1 MGSGQ
6 ILIRPNELR
15 ATAERLRVSASRIE
29 LAVRRVDERMN
40 LPGYVLSGYQAGEIR
55 RRYLAKRDR
64 LNAYHVR
71 VQHFANQLEKI
82 ADRME
87 EADRRLIHLNGG
99 REGDFSPDILSILTN
114 IFKGTGHLSK
124 EFLGII
130 SDFVGGRGKF
140 KADLRE
146 LGLGDLY
153 KYLSK
158 GIPYRGSM
166 DKFLKSDL
174 FQKGFVV
181 VGTLLDVIEDVQ
193 NGTPIPEALGVN
205 IINGVE
211 TYAISAAH
219 PYAALALLINAGIQI
234 RGDISTAEQELLVDV
249 IAPDQ
254 QMHDLLMSGVNRYST
269 SIDKM
274 DLENVTKEIGRTV
287 YNVFVADYVDVGQ
300 NTATGLWNWATQDG
314 STSGLIDTIENINSY
329 NNEKLPLSEQLERLC
344 PIYHLINDPRT
355 GEGLQKTWEA
365 TTNVFDGILDSKVA
379 ESSNVATYTIVGG
392 VNLVNRIPGISE
404 ETKALINSA
413 AYQSIQQSNQVIDS
427 FINLWGG
434 QDGY

>member
-15 ATAERLRVSASRIE
+15 ATAERLRASASKIE
-29 LAVRRVDERMN
+29 MAIRRVDEQMK

-55 RRYLAKRDR
+55 RRYLAKRDK
-64 LNAYHVR
+64 LNAYHLR
-71 VQHFANQLEKI
+71 VQHFANQLDKI

-87 EADRRLIHLNGG
+87 EADRKLIQLNGG
-99 REGDFSPDILSILTN
+99 RGDNFSPDVWSILTN
-114 IFKGTGHLSK
+114 IFKGAGHLSK

-130 SDFVGGRGKF
+130 SDFVSGRGKF

-146 LGLGDLY
+146 VGLGNLY

-158 GIPYRGSM
+158 GIPYRGWM

-181 VGTLLDVIEDVQ
+181 IGTLLDVIEDVQ
-193 NGTPIPEALGVN
+193 NGTPIPEAIGVN
-205 IINGVE
+205 IINGAE
-211 TYAISAAH
+211 TYAISAVH
-219 PYAALALLINAGIQI
+219 PYAALALVINAGIQI
-234 RGDISTAEQELLVDV
+234 KGDLSTAEQELLVDV

-254 QMHDLLMSGVNRYST
+254 RMHDLLMSGVDSYST

-287 YNVFVADYVDVGQ
+287 YNVFIADYVDVGK
-300 NTATGLWNWATQDG
+300 NTTTGLWNWVTQDG
-314 STSGLIDTIENINSY
+314 STAGLVDTLENINSY

-344 PIYHLINDPRT
+344 PIYHLATDPRT
-355 GEGLQKTWEA
+355 GEGLGNTWKA
-365 TTNVFDGILDSKVA
+365 ATNVIDGIVDTTIA
-379 ESSNVATYTIVGG
+379 ESSNKAMYTVTAG
-392 VNLVNRIPGISE
+392 VNLINSIPGISE
-404 ETKALINSA
+404 ETKMLINNA
-413 AYQSIQQSNQVIDS
+413 AYQGLLNAKQVPDS
-427 FINLWGG
+427 LINLWGG
-434 QDGY
+434 